1 MRLLPASILGF
12 ILILGVIHS
21 LKPHYVYHPDGTL
34 RDFGV
39 GYKQKTVIPMWLV
52 VIVSA
57 VFSYSVCYL
66 WLD

>member
-12 ILILGVIHS
+12 IVILGLIHFM
-21 LKPHYVYHPDGTL
+21 KPQYVYHPDGTL

-52 VIVSA
+52 VIVAA

-66 WLD
+66 WLE

>member
-1 MRLLPASILGF
+1 MLLG
-12 ILILGVIHS
+12 LIHFM
-21 LKPHYVYHPDGTL
+21 KPQYVYHPDGTL

-52 VIVSA
+52 VIVAA
-57 VFSYSVCYL
+57 VFSYSACYL